1 MAPGGV
7 TPSDKKNEEEK
18 PSGSNVRPEYNRT
31 VSVEDV
37 SGQAPDIVKSFL
49 ATCFEKD
56 GLKVPEELT
65 AEQHKVNKQVANVL
79 REIGDSLNQHPT
91 LNTLIDE
98 IHVTKDTAFD
108 TFLSVAMQIFQDGK
122 VNWGRVVT
130 LFYFGYK
137 LAIQVLTQIPLI
149 KMIIEWVV
157 KFIKEKLVQW
167 IAEQGG
173 WEAIMDYFKTLK
185 NRHELEFKFVVATC
199 VTVITLVY
207 LWNRR

>member
-7 TPSDKKNEEEK
+7 TPSDKKDEEEK
-18 PSGSNVRPEYNRT
+18 PSGRPQYNRT

-49 ATCFEKD
+49 VVCFERD
-56 GLKVPEELT
+56 GLEVPVELT
-65 AEQHKVNKQVANVL
+65 AEQQKVNKQVANVL
-79 REIGDSLNQHPT
+79 RDIGDSLNQHPT
-91 LNTLIDE
+91 LNSLIDE
-98 IHVTKDTAFD
+98 IHVTKDTAFE

-137 LAIQVLTQIPLI
+137 LAIQVLTQVPLI

-167 IAEQGG
+167 IVEQGG
-173 WEAIMDYFKTLK
+173 WVSSTHSQNCFFGGGEQG
-185 NRHELEFKFVVATC
+185 
-199 VTVITLVY
+199 
-207 LWNRR
+207 